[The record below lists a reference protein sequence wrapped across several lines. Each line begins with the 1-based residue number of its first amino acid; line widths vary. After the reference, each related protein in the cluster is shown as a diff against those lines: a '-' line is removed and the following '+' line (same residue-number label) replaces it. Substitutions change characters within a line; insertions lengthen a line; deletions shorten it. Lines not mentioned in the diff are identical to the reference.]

1 MIIPTSLF
9 YIANHFNLI
18 LLFICLSHLLNGL
31 LLLPIQHEVLHFK
44 QFCLVVLLALGVDRV
59 HLGNLNKGFLH

>member
-1 MIIPTSLF
+1 MIIPTSLLD
-9 YIANHFNLI
+9 IANHFNLI

-44 QFCLVVLLALGVDRV
+44 QFSLIVLLALGVD
-59 HLGNLNKGFLH
+59 